1 MSDRGR
7 RADPSHFGSRAA
19 AARRASSR
27 YDWRSGAARIEPAL
41 RAPYER
47 LERWT
52 RENAPGRVLLD
63 YCCGHGIH
71 SIPAAKSG
79 GRVVGL
85 DLYPDVVAIARER
98 AARNGVA
105 GRVALVVG
113 DAVRLPFDDATFD
126 HAIAVDVLSYVDP
139 GVAFSELA
147 RVLRPEGSAVVI
159 DTLGHNPLL
168 ALDRR
173 LRARRGQ
180 RTRGEVLHVPRLRDI
195 AVGREHFAEAETVF
209 FDLLTLLVAPLHP
222 TGGPLAGLAGVFAAL
237 DRALLRWRPLQPLA
251 LKVMCTL
258 SRPLRGAG
266 GAAR

>member
-1 MSDRGR
+1 VSERGR
-7 RADPSHFGSRAA
+7 RADPSHFGSRASI
-19 AARRASSR
+19 ARRAPSR

-47 LERWT
+47 LERWA
-52 RENAPGRVLLD
+52 RANAPGRLFLD
-63 YCCGHGIH
+63 YGCGHGIH
-71 SIPAAKSG
+71 SIAPAKGG
-79 GRVVGL
+79 GRVVGIDLSL
-85 DLYPDVVAIARER
+85 DAVAIARER
-98 AARNGVA
+98 AARDGVA
-105 GRVALVVG
+105 DRVALVVG
-113 DAVRLPFDDATFD
+113 DAARLPFDDATFD

-139 GVAFSELA
+139 SVAFAELA

-159 DTLGHNPLL
+159 DTLGHNPV
-168 ALDRR
+168 LDLHRR
-173 LRARRGQ
+173 LRARRGE
-180 RTRGEVLHVPRLRDI
+180 RTPGEVLHVPRLRDI

-222 TGGPLAGLAGVFAAL
+222 GGGPLAGLARRLAAL